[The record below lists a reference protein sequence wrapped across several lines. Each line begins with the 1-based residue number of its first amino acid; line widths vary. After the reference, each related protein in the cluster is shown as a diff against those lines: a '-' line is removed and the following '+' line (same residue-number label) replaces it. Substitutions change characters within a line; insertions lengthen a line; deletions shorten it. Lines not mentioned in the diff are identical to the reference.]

1 MPKTLGS
8 HDDLRHSAIQ
18 FAQLYHDDI
27 SDDVVGQFLSL
38 RSCYDHAAGPKSA
51 REMLQFIVENK
62 LQSSLP
68 DAVTCYMLYLTL
80 PFTVASCEG
89 SFSKLRIIKNY
100 LCSSCGQE
108 RLSNLAL
115 LGIESKVA
123 RSLNVDDLIA
133 DFASKKARRKL

>member
-1 MPKTLGS
+1 MSKRSHPSGYQKRKSVTTINKRFGFIMPKTLGS
-8 HDDLRHSAIQ
+8 HDGLRHSATQ

-68 DAVTCYMLYLTL
+68 DVVTCYMLYLTL
-80 PFTVASCEG
+80 PVTVASCER
-89 SFSKLRIIKNY
+89 SFSKL
-100 LCSSCGQE
+100 
-108 RLSNLAL
+108 
-115 LGIESKVA
+115 
-123 RSLNVDDLIA
+123 
-133 DFASKKARRKL
+133 